1 MIQWFDDDDERNDFI
16 TSKYLARNVLKA
28 LQFMHRI
35 VVGVL
40 QENFEWIPHAAAN
53 VLDRSASLTAAR
65 THEETFS
72 HPAMRGAAA
81 EDVASFTRPATR
93 GAAHGA
99 HFIIAV
105 GLHLENEAHLTH
117 NAVFEGNGR
126 GLHSDAL
133 PCNAG
138 PFIRALKKIIFVAAQ
153 AAAAVSSCSRCD
165 ALSQAAAAVTRCL
178 KLQQL

>member
-1 MIQWFDDDDERNDFI
+1 MPCGPAAVFLATAGTCAFLGAFPPVDFFAICFVRAILWSCASAYAFYRRLVQWLTVMIQWLTAMSQWLTVMSQCLTVMIQWFDDDDERNDFI

-72 HPAMRGAAA
+72 HPAMRVAAA
-81 EDVASFTRPATR
+81 EDVASFTCPA
-93 GAAHGA
+93 
-99 HFIIAV
+99 
-105 GLHLENEAHLTH
+105 
-117 NAVFEGNGR
+117 
-126 GLHSDAL
+126 
-133 PCNAG
+133 
-138 PFIRALKKIIFVAAQ
+138 
-153 AAAAVSSCSRCD
+153 
-165 ALSQAAAAVTRCL
+165 
-178 KLQQL
+178 

>member
-72 HPAMRGAAA
+72 HPAMRVEAA
-81 EDVASFTRPATR
+81 EDVASFIRPPTR
-93 GAAHGA
+93 GAAHGT

-126 GLHSDAL
+126 GLHSDAESSTRTFYSH
-133 PCNAG
+133 A
-138 PFIRALKKIIFVAAQ
+138 KKNNFRRG
-153 AAAAVSSCSRCD
+153 SSCSRCD
-165 ALSQAAAAVTRCL
+165 ALSQAAADATWR
-178 KLQQL
+178 

>member
-72 HPAMRGAAA
+72 HPAMRVAAA
-81 EDVASFTRPATR
+81 EDVASFTCPA
-93 GAAHGA
+93 
-99 HFIIAV
+99 
-105 GLHLENEAHLTH
+105 
-117 NAVFEGNGR
+117 
-126 GLHSDAL
+126 
-133 PCNAG
+133 
-138 PFIRALKKIIFVAAQ
+138 
-153 AAAAVSSCSRCD
+153 
-165 ALSQAAAAVTRCL
+165 
-178 KLQQL
+178 